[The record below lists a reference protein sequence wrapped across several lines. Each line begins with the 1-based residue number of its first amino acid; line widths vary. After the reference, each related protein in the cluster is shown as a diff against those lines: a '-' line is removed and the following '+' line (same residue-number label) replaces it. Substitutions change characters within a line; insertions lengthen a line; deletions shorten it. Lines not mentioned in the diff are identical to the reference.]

1 MSSID
6 ESMKH
11 KLKIYIL
18 RKRMEKQQQEMRH
31 RIEEEIERVQQIL
44 RDLQIQKRHFLGKYK
59 EVLDKEVEIQR
70 ERYMKKQ
77 RFFFSGSS
85 EDSAIE
91 KEKTVEHLLLI
102 ILPRKL
108 IS

>member
-77 RFFFSGSS
+77 SGSS

-91 KEKTVEHLLLI
+91 KEKTVEVKASTSTDTGTSH
-102 ILPRKL
+102 K
-108 IS
+108 